1 MTKRSLL
8 LIASFCSFQIA
19 HSQSRLENKAFKVD
33 LGFAIGQQSPRETG
47 FLMFA
52 EPSTPLLAN
61 TGWGYDS
68 NKDFFP

>member
-1 MTKRSLL
+1 
-8 LIASFCSFQIA
+8 
-19 HSQSRLENKAFKVD
+19 VD